1 MLDVYGAA
9 AQLRERPAAALLL
22 SFPSVPR
29 DGWRLTS
36 RIGESI
42 PRGDQR
48 FAPHESQ
55 VMSILSSVLERI
67 PALCVGI
74 NLVCLDHPAGL
85 APLWMVPPHSVDPST
100 LGRNI
105 PIRHSPPSSIVTM
118 FCYDCC

>member
-1 MLDVYGAA
+1 MRGMLDVYGAA

-29 DGWRLTS
+29 DGWHITS

-55 VMSILSSVLERI
+55 VMSILSSVLERM
-67 PALCVGI
+67 GYSS
-74 NLVCLDHPAGL
+74 LVCWDQPRVSGPCRGAC
-85 APLWMVPPHSVDPST
+85 APLDGPST
-100 LGRNI
+100 LG
-105 PIRHSPPSSIVTM
+105 
-118 FCYDCC
+118 